1 MIQNS
6 EDMIKDYIE
15 CLQDE
20 SGIKFIEKY
29 LYTFDATRGK
39 KMPFHLFPRQRVYL
53 ETLANN
59 RNVVSIKPR
68 QCGITTLTSA
78 WATRKCA
85 FADKETSY
93 VLFVQLSNFDCLSI
107 VTIVSDSLL
116 L

>member
-39 KMPFHLFPRQRVYL
+39 KMPFHLFQ
-53 ETLANN
+53 
-59 RNVVSIKPR
+59 
-68 QCGITTLTSA
+68 
-78 WATRKCA
+78 
-85 FADKETSY
+85 DKEY
-93 VLFVQLSNFDCLSI
+93 FLKHWLIIEMLYQLSH
-107 VTIVSDSLL
+107 VSAVLQH
-116 L
+116 